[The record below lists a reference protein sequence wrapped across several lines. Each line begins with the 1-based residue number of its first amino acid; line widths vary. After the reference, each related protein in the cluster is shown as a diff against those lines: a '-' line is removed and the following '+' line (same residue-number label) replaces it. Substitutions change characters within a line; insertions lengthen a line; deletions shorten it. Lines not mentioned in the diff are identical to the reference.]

1 MPRVPLLSRPGPG
14 RPARD
19 PGGRLFYG
27 WIIAGVIAVTWAIS
41 IGPRQSFSIFLLPF
55 IEDFG
60 ASRSSVAGLF
70 SVHMAS
76 YAVGGW
82 GLGILLDR
90 LGPKKVI
97 VASTAAWAA
106 TMAACSGLGSLW
118 QLYLVYGVAGGI
130 ATSGLAY
137 VPNNALLSHWFIRYR
152 GRATGL
158 SQAGVP
164 LGTALFGP
172 LAQLGIGLWGWR
184 STHVAFGLLVAA
196 IALPLVVLFLRDDPK
211 ELGLLADGVPAPP
224 DAAPADPVSGPAAS
238 VARGLPPGYWA
249 IFAANLLRG
258 TGMYALMVH
267 QVAYMVDVGFTKIAA
282 ASYFSANFVLAVAG
296 GLAAGL
302 ISDRVGRL
310 RTYAGMALLYVM
322 AYASL
327 LLVRG
332 PDQLLLLVLFV
343 LSSGLAA
350 GGVSP
355 VFAAFLTDRLQG
367 PRLGSLLG
375 LQNIGFG
382 IGATL
387 GPYLAGLLFDA
398 QRSYVL
404 AFVLAA
410 AGMVASSVL
419 SFRAD
424 RVRHAG

>member
-1 MPRVPLLSRPGPG
+1 MPRIPLLR
-14 RPARD
+14 RPARERA
-19 PGGRLFYG
+19 GRLFYG
-27 WIIAGVIAVTWAIS
+27 WTVAGVIAVSWAIS

-55 IEDFG
+55 IEEFG

-70 SVHMAS
+70 SAHMAC
-76 YAVGGW
+76 YALGGW

-97 VASTAAWAA
+97 VGSTLVWAV
-106 TMAACSGLGSLW
+106 TMAACSGLGGLW
-118 QLYLVYGVAGGI
+118 QLYLVYGVVGGI

-164 LGTALFGP
+164 LGTAVFGP
-172 LAQLGIGLWGWR
+172 LAQIGIGLWGWR
-184 STHVAFGLLVAA
+184 VTHAVFGLMVAA
-196 IALPLVVLFLRDDPK
+196 IALPLIVLFLRDDPK
-211 ELGLLADGVPAPP
+211 ELGLLPDGESGPRDGAPAHPAP
-224 DAAPADPVSGPAAS
+224 GPAGSA
-238 VARGLPPGYWA
+238 AGGLPPGYWE
-249 IFAANLLRG
+249 IFAANVLRG
-258 TGMYALMVH
+258 TAMYALLVH
-267 QVAYMVDVGFTKIAA
+267 QVAYMVDVGFTKMAA
-282 ASYFSANFVLAVAG
+282 ASYFSVNFVLAVAG
-296 GLAAGL
+296 GLVAGV

-310 RTYAGMALLYVM
+310 RTYAGMALLFAL
-322 AYASL
+322 AYGSL

-332 PDQLLLLVLFV
+332 PDQPVLLWLFV
-343 LSSGLAA
+343 VSSGLAA

-387 GPYLAGLLFDA
+387 GPYLAGVVFDV

-404 AFVLAA
+404 AFLLAA
-410 AGMVASSVL
+410 AGMVASSML
-419 SFRAD
+419 SFHAD
-424 RVRHAG
+424 RPRHGS